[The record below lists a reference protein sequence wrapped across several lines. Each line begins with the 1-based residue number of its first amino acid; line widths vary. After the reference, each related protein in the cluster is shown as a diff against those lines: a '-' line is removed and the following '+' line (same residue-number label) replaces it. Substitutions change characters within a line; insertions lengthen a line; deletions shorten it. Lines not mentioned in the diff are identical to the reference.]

1 MKKLTKIFM
10 AVVAGMFA
18 FSCVTDT
25 TEDLGVT
32 LELSKGKTTTLQV
45 SLEESRTHLGE
56 KAGAEYP
63 LYWSEGDAIAVNGVV
78 SAPLTAEQAG
88 DKTVTFTFD
97 TALENPY
104 YVVYPAQASVAPAAE
119 GEATDGEAAEGESES
134 GEGEAVPQPGTVY
147 PVNFLATQPYT
158 VGTFAP
164 EAAPMYGS
172 NTETDYITMKHLT
185 GVLRLAVKGNGEK
198 LTALTVAASDGKIA
212 GPHTVDCANGELVAL
227 EDAVNTVTVTFAEPL
242 LLGAEAQYIY
252 VTVPAGKHGIY
263 TVTLVSDALTENTMI
278 VKFNSD
284 YHPINAGVV
293 KEFAE
298 FTFTPNAGN
307 VSEADELVLTNSA
320 DMLRLAKLSETAQLG
335 NIVSVKVG
343 ATIDMTG
350 VEWAP
355 INLLPSNVV
364 FDGGAD
370 QGYSI
375 KGLKAPLFNTTAA
388 TVQNLNLKD
397 VAIVETAEPH
407 VGAVARGLYGT
418 MSNVVASGTL
428 VVNNPTYTTTA
439 SQTKYDHFNI
449 GGLVGQAGAATIS
462 NCENHVTVTVKA
474 VCGEEVTPYIA
485 VGGAVGGA
493 HSGVSLTEIKNYG
506 AITIDTGEM
515 PLRVHVGGILGNM
528 IKNSE
533 DYKTAPD
540 VKVITK
546 CENHGVIS
554 TTKIK
559 SGITVSNFA
568 GITGNLIQG
577 VSFSDNHN
585 YGAITCNDDGG
596 SRYIGGIIGGANFS
610 AISGCTN
617 NAPLTN
623 NGATGATRMGG
634 IIGNDVLCNV
644 DNCINNVEGTI
655 KNSGAI
661 TGTNNL
667 YAGGI
672 AAGDLFVTND
682 AYVDYELDA
691 TACNITNC
699 KNYADVIH
707 DGACNSIFLAGIN
720 SRSMTG
726 AISNSTNSGTI
737 KHIGNS
743 KGNLMVA
750 GINAHTCGP
759 IDNCE
764 NTGALMVGDGTNAP
778 ESAGDLDVCGIA
790 WATTGSVTNC
800 TNSGAISVDRDE
812 NGATDAVSLRVAG
825 IVGKPVGLLAD
836 CSNSGNI
843 TLSDLTANG
852 NTVYIGGIA
861 CVTSVSAASSTTEK
875 WQNLVNSGDIT
886 LNNVGGW
893 TSNTNCYIAGLI
905 ANQGYTSDALTTENR
920 VVLYNCSNSGD
931 ITGTIIPGLA
941 SGTTGKDGRTI
952 IAGCVA
958 HYFAP
963 LYDADNCDN
972 NGKIEIETAAAGHS
986 FIGGLAGYIAQGTK
1000 ITESLCTIQNCDNT
1014 KPIIITAKKG
1024 ELVTSAPAGEGHL
1037 IGGIFGGFYFA
1048 TKDVVHEMEYKNL
1061 TNSAAITLQGDNL
1074 SASAGRHCVAG
1085 ISADNYCYGTYTN
1098 CHNSG
1103 AITVDGSLNGTGK
1116 DDAKNVMAAG
1126 VIAYAHS
1133 HNSPADNNR
1142 TPASSL
1148 YYCTNTGAV
1157 TVKNLDMK
1165 DYMCV
1170 GGVAG
1175 YIAEAKVVAVVSNCG
1190 NSGDVTVENVSCAS
1204 GKTFNVAGFA
1214 GAYQETNTTFSGEN
1228 VNIGNVIVSN
1238 CTSDLAKSRVGGF
1251 VGNTTEPIVG
1261 AKSYCDIKALGL
1273 AGNVGMIEGIARADG
1288 TKASKCGVGGKII
1301 TKSESVEAG
1310 EDTNGDKEYITVE
1323 TPGAITDNWHNYIY
1337 TSAIT
1342 KAVAEADGC
1351 YLLTAKPSLPQAPA
1365 AQ

>member
-1 MKKLTKIFM
+1 MKNLTKIFM
-10 AVVAGMFA
+10 AVAVAMFA

-25 TEDLGVT
+25 TEDLGIEVGKGGGNTQIT
-32 LELSKGKTTTLQV
+32 L
-45 SLEESRTHLGE
+45 SLEESRTQLGE
-56 KAGAEYP
+56 KADGLYP
-63 LYWSEGDAIAVNGVV
+63 VYWSEGDAIAVNGAI
-78 SAPLTAEQAG
+78 SAPLAAEAAG
-88 DKTVTFTFD
+88 QPSATFQISGD
-97 TALENPY
+97 VAYPY
-104 YVVYPAQASVAPAAE
+104 CVVYPAP
-119 GEATDGEAAEGESES
+119 
-134 GEGEAVPQPGTVY
+134 EAVAIEDETTEEEPTPEPTPEPSLPENTY
-147 PVNFLATQPYT
+147 PVTFANVQPYT

-164 EAAPMYGS
+164 KSAPMYAYTVEAAEG
-172 NTETDYITMKHLT
+172 EEQLPIQMQHLS
-185 GVLRLAVKGNGEK
+185 GALRLAVKGDIT
-198 LTALTVAASDGKIA
+198 LASMTVAAEGKIA
-212 GPHTVDCANGELVAL
+212 GTFLIDCKTGKLTAHE
-227 EDAVNTVTVTFAEPL
+227 EAVNNITVTLPEGGLKLNADVATP
-242 LLGAEAQYIY
+242 IY
-252 VTVPAGKHGIY
+252 VAVPAGEHGIY
-263 TVTLVSDALTENTMI
+263 TITLVSDALVDNTM
-278 VKFNSD
+278 VVRFNSD
-284 YHPINAGVV
+284 FHPVVPGVV
-293 KEFAE
+293 KEFGE
-298 FTFTPNAGN
+298 VTFTPNATSG
-307 VSEADELVLTNSA
+307 EEGELVIVNA
-320 DMLRLAKLSETAQLG
+320 AQMKRLAQLSEVGQLS
-335 NIVSVKVG
+335 NVTKVTVG
-343 ATIDMTG
+343 AIIDMSDVAWTG
-350 VEWAP
+350 
-355 INLLPSNVV
+355 INILPSHIT

-370 QGYSI
+370 KGYEI
-375 KGLKAPLFNTTAA
+375 KGLKAPLFNSTAA
-388 TVQNLNLKD
+388 TIQNLKLTD
-397 VAIVETAEPH
+397 VAIVETEQPI
-407 VGAVARGLYGT
+407 VGAIARSFYGT
-418 MSNVVASGTL
+418 MTNCEASGTL
-428 VVNNPTYTTTA
+428 TVNNTTFTTTA
-439 SQTKYDHFNI
+439 SMSSYTVINI
-449 GGLVGQAGAATIS
+449 GGLVGQAGNATFE
-462 NCENHVTVTVKA
+462 NCENRVAVTVKA

-485 VGGAVGGA
+485 VGGVVGGA
-493 HSGVSLTEIKNYG
+493 HSGVSLTEIKNHG
-506 AITIDTGEM
+506 SVTIDTGEKS
-515 PLRVHVGGILGNM
+515 LRVRVGGILGNM
-528 IKNSE
+528 IKYSE

-554 TTKIK
+554 TTNIK

-568 GITGNLIQG
+568 GITGNLLQG

-585 YGAITCNDDGG
+585 HAAITCNDDGG

-610 AISGCTN
+610 PISNCTN

-623 NGATGATRMGG
+623 NGATGATRIGG
-634 IIGNDVLCNV
+634 IIANDVLCNV

-672 AAGDLFVTND
+672 AAGDLYITND
-682 AYVDYELDA
+682 NYKDYELDA

-720 SRSMTG
+720 ARCMSG
-726 AISNSTNSGTI
+726 AISNTTNSGAI

-764 NTGALMVGDGTNAP
+764 NTGAVMVGDGTNAP
-778 ESAGDLDVCGIA
+778 ESAGDLIVCGIA

-800 TNSGAISVDRDE
+800 TNSGALTVDRDE
-812 NGATDAVSLRVAG
+812 NGATEAVALRVAG

-852 NTVYIGGIA
+852 NTVYIGGIS
-861 CVTSVSAASSTTEK
+861 CVTSVSAASSTADK

-886 LNNVGGW
+886 LNNLGGW

-931 ITGTIIPGLA
+931 ITGTVIPGLA

-1048 TKDVVHEMEYKNL
+1048 TEKVKHDMEYKSL
-1061 TNSAAITLQGDNL
+1061 TNSATITLQGDNL

-1116 DDAKNVMAAG
+1116 DDAKNVMVAG
-1126 VIAYAHS
+1126 IIAYAHS
-1133 HNSPADNNR
+1133 HDKAASER
-1142 TPASSL
+1142 TPDSSL

-1157 TVKNLDMK
+1157 TVKNLTMT

-1175 YIAEAKVVAVVSNCG
+1175 YIAEAKVKTVISNCG
-1190 NSGDVTVENVSCAS
+1190 NSGAVTVENVSCAS
-1204 GKTFNVAGFA
+1204 GKTFNVAGFV

-1228 VNIGNVIVSN
+1228 VNIGNVIVKK
-1238 CTSDLAKSRVGGF
+1238 CTSDSAKSRVGGF

-1261 AKSYCDIKALGL
+1261 AKSYCGIWVPDTFKN
-1273 AGNVGMIEGIARADG
+1273 NVGWIMGIARA
-1288 TKASKCGVGGKII
+1288 TATLASNCGVGGMVI
-1301 TKSESVEAG
+1301 TGKEEITEEDGNGEVEVIG
-1310 EDTNGDKEYITVE
+1310 YKYNGT
-1323 TPGAITDNWHNYIY
+1323 AITESDYLSKVYAGATAAASASEASFLTEKPALPTY
-1337 TSAIT
+1337 T
-1342 KAVAEADGC
+1342 
-1351 YLLTAKPSLPQAPA
+1351 PA
-1365 AQ
+1365 Q

>member
-1 MKKLTKIFM
+1 MKNLTKIFM
-10 AVVAGMFA
+10 AVAAGLFA

-25 TEDLGVT
+25 TDDLDVNIQVG
-32 LELSKGKTTTLQV
+32 KGGGKTSITL
-45 SLEESRTHLGE
+45 SLEKSRTQLGA
-56 KAGAEYP
+56 KAEGLYP
-63 LYWSEGDAIAVNGVV
+63 VYWSEGDAIAVNGVTSSPLAPELAGSS
-78 SAPLTAEQAG
+78 SASFLFG
-88 DKTVTFTFD
+88 DGT
-97 TALENPY
+97 EISYPY
-104 YVVYPAQASVAPAAE
+104 CVVYPAPQVMPIEDDATEEPGTEPTPTLPENTYPVTFANVQQYTAGTFAPQSAPMYAYAA
-119 GEATDGEAAEGESES
+119 EAAEGEDES
-134 GEGEAVPQPGTVY
+134 AIQM
-147 PVNFLATQPYT
+147 NHLA
-158 VGTFAP
+158 
-164 EAAPMYGS
+164 
-172 NTETDYITMKHLT
+172 
-185 GVLRLAVKGNGEK
+185 GVLRLAVKGDVT
-198 LTALTVAASDGKIA
+198 LASMTVQAEGKIA
-212 GPHTVDCANGELVAL
+212 GLHLIDCKTGTLTADEG
-227 EDAVNTVTVTFAEPL
+227 AVNTISVLFPEDGLKLNAN
-242 LLGAEAQYIY
+242 EATPIY
-252 VTVPAGKHGIY
+252 VAVPAGEHGIY
-263 TVTLVSDALTENTMI
+263 TITLVSDALTDNTM
-278 VKFNSD
+278 VVRFNSD
-284 YHPINAGVV
+284 FHPVVPGVV
-293 KEFAE
+293 KEFGE
-298 FTFTPNAGN
+298 VTFTPNANSG
-307 VSEADELVLTNSA
+307 EEGELVIMNA
-320 DMLRLAKLSETAQLG
+320 AQMKRLAQLSEVGQLS
-335 NIVSVKVG
+335 NVTKVTIG
-343 ATIDMTG
+343 ATIDMSQVNWTG
-350 VEWAP
+350 
-355 INLLPSNVV
+355 INILPSHIV
-364 FDGGAD
+364 FDGGAGN
-370 QGYSI
+370 GYEI
-375 KGLKAPLFNTTAA
+375 KGLKAPLFNSTAA
-388 TVQNLNLKD
+388 TIQNVKLTD
-397 VAIVETAEPH
+397 VAIVETAKPI
-407 VGAVARGLYGT
+407 VGAIARRLDGTMTNCSAYGT
-418 MSNVVASGTL
+418 L
-428 VVNNPTYTTTA
+428 EVNNTTYTTTD
-439 SQTKYDHFNI
+439 SQAKYDHFNI
-449 GGLVGQAGAATIS
+449 GGLVGQAGGATIS
-462 NCENHVTVTVKA
+462 NCENHVAVTVKS
-474 VCGEEVTPYIA
+474 VCGEETTPYIA

-506 AITIDTGEM
+506 AITIDTGEKS
-515 PLRVHVGGILGNM
+515 LRVHAAGILGNM
-528 IKNSE
+528 IKYTA
-533 DYKTAPD
+533 DFKTAPD
-540 VKVITK
+540 VKVVTK

-568 GITGNLIQG
+568 GIAGNLVQG

-585 YGAITCNDDGG
+585 HAAITCNDDGG

-610 AISGCTN
+610 PISDCTN
-617 NAPLTN
+617 KAPLTN
-623 NGATGATRMGG
+623 NGASSATRIGG
-634 IIGNDVLCNV
+634 IIANDVLCNV
-644 DNCINNVEGTI
+644 DNCVNYIEGTI

-672 AAGDLFVTND
+672 AAGDLYITND
-682 AYVDYELDA
+682 TYKDYELDA

-720 SRSMTG
+720 ARCMSG
-726 AISNSTNSGTI
+726 AITNSTNSGAI

-778 ESAGDLDVCGIA
+778 ESAGDLIVCGIA

-812 NGATDAVSLRVAG
+812 NGATEAVTLRVAG
-825 IVGKPVGLLAD
+825 IVAKPVGLLAD
-836 CSNSGNI
+836 CSNSGDI
-843 TLSDLTANG
+843 TLSDMTANG

-861 CVTSVSAASSTTEK
+861 CVTSVNATSSPDKK

-931 ITGTIIPGLA
+931 ITGTVIPGLA
-941 SGTTGKDGRTI
+941 SGTTGKDGRTVI
-952 IAGCVA
+952 GGCVA

-1014 KPIIITAKKG
+1014 KPITITAKKG
-1024 ELVTSAPAGEGHL
+1024 ELVTTSPAGEGHL

-1048 TKDVVHEMEYKNL
+1048 TKSVVHEMEYKNL

-1126 VIAYAHS
+1126 VIAYAHL
-1133 HNSPADNNR
+1133 HNDAANNR
-1142 TPASSL
+1142 TPISSL

-1175 YIAEAKVVAVVSNCG
+1175 YVAEAKVQTVISNCG
-1190 NSGDVTVENVSCAS
+1190 NSGAVTVDNVTVAS
-1204 GKTFNVAGFA
+1204 SKTFNVAGFV

-1228 VNIGNVIVSN
+1228 VNIGNVTVKN
-1238 CTSDLAKSRVGGF
+1238 CTSDLAKSRIGGF
-1251 VGNTTEPIVG
+1251 VGNATEPIVG
-1261 AKSYCDIKALGL
+1261 AKSYCDISAIGYN
-1273 AGNVGMIEGIARADG
+1273 GHVGAIMGIASATANKATNCGIGGNMIFSEDEEKITDDSG
-1288 TKASKCGVGGKII
+1288 EEKITTKPVLTPI
-1301 TKSESVEAG
+1301 TT
-1310 EDTNGDKEYITVE
+1310 DNYFEYIYS
-1323 TPGAITDNWHNYIY
+1323 A
-1337 TSAIT
+1337 AIT
-1342 KAVAEADGC
+1342 KDAAEGDNC
-1351 YLLTAKPSLPQAPA
+1351 SCLTAKPSLPVYNSAN
-1365 AQ
+1365 

>member
-1 MKKLTKIFM
+1 MKNLTKIFM
-10 AVVAGMFA
+10 AVVAGMLA

-25 TEDLGVT
+25 TEDLGVK
-32 LELSKGKTTTLQV
+32 LEGVQKGQTTLSI
-45 SLEESRTHLGE
+45 SLPEPTKTQLGE
-56 KAGAEYP
+56 KVDNLYP
-63 LYWSEGDAIAVNGVV
+63 LYWSVGDAISVNGVA
-78 SAPLTAEQAG
+78 STPLSEGQAG
-88 DKTVTFTFD
+88 TSSATFEIGSED
-97 TALENPY
+97 LAYPY
-104 YVVYPAQASVAPAAE
+104 CVVYPAAVSR
-119 GEATDGEAAEGESES
+119 TDGEATEGEEVV
-134 GEGEAVPQPGTVY
+134 EPEVPATTNVY
-147 PVNFLATQPYT
+147 PVNFLAEQPYT
-158 VGTFAP
+158 VDTFAP
-164 EAAPMYGS
+164 EAAPMYAYVEAPAEG
-172 NTETDYITMKHLT
+172 NEPPKIELQHLT
-185 GVLRLAVKGNGEK
+185 GVLRLAVKGDIN
-198 LTALTVAASDGKIA
+198 LASMTVAAEGKIA
-212 GPHTVDCANGELVAL
+212 GLHTVDCATGVLTADESATNSIS
-227 EDAVNTVTVTFAEPL
+227 VTFPEGGLKLNADVATP
-242 LLGAEAQYIY
+242 IY
-252 VTVPAGKHGIY
+252 VAVPAGKHGIY
-263 TVTLVSDALTENTMI
+263 TVTLVSDELEENTMI

-293 KEFAE
+293 KEFGE
-298 FTFTPNAGN
+298 FIFAPNANNAAAG
-307 VSEADELVLTNSA
+307 ELVIVNAAQLK
-320 DMLRLAKLSETAQLG
+320 RLAQLSETEQLG
-335 NIVSVKVG
+335 GVTKVTIG

-350 VEWAP
+350 VAWAP

-364 FDGGAD
+364 FDGGASE
-370 QGYSI
+370 GHSI
-375 KGLKAPLFNTTAA
+375 VGLTAPLFNTTAA
-388 TVQNLNLKD
+388 TIQNLNLKD
-397 VAIVETAEPH
+397 VAIVETADVK
-407 VGAVARGLYGT
+407 VGAIARGFYGT
-418 MSNVVASGTL
+418 MSNVIASGTL
-428 VVNNPTYTTTA
+428 EVNNPTYTTTA
-439 SQTKYDHFNI
+439 SQAQYDHFNI
-449 GGLVGQAGAATIS
+449 GGLVGQAGGATIS
-462 NCENHVTVTVKA
+462 NCENRVAVTVKA

-528 IKNSE
+528 IKYSE

-596 SRYIGGIIGGANFS
+596 SRYIGGIIGSANFS
-610 AISGCTN
+610 PISGCTN

-672 AAGDLFVTND
+672 AAGDLFITNE

-726 AISNSTNSGTI
+726 AISNSTNSGAI

-764 NTGALMVGDGTNAP
+764 NTGAVIVGDGTNAP
-778 ESAGDLDVCGIA
+778 ESAGDLTVCGIA
-790 WATTGSVTNC
+790 WATNGSVTNC
-800 TNSGAISVDRDE
+800 TNSGALTVDRDE
-812 NGATDAVSLRVAG
+812 NGATEAVALRVAG
-825 IVGKPVGLLAD
+825 IVAKPIGLLAD
-836 CSNSGNI
+836 CSNSGDI
-843 TLSDLTANG
+843 TLSDMTANG

-861 CVTSVSAASSTTEK
+861 CVTSVSATSSTTEK

-905 ANQGYTSDALTTENR
+905 ANQGYTADELTTENR

-952 IAGCVA
+952 IGGCVA

-972 NGKIEIETAAAGHS
+972 NGKIEIETAGAGHS

-1014 KPIIITAKKG
+1014 KPIIITAKAG
-1024 ELVTSAPAGEGHL
+1024 DLVTTAPAGEGFL

-1048 TKDVVHEMEYKNL
+1048 TKAVVHEMEYKNL
-1061 TNSAAITLQGDNL
+1061 TNSAAITLQGNNL

-1133 HNSPADNNR
+1133 HNNPADNNR

-1165 DYMCV
+1165 DYICV

-1175 YIAEAKVVAVVSNCG
+1175 YVAEAKVVTVVSNCG
-1190 NSGDVTVENVSCAS
+1190 NSGAVTVENVSCAS
-1204 GKTFNVAGFA
+1204 GKTFNVAGFV

-1228 VNIGNVIVSN
+1228 VNIGNVTVKN
-1238 CTSDLAKSRVGGF
+1238 CTSDLANSRIGGF
-1251 VGNTTEPIVG
+1251 VGNAKEPIVG
-1261 AKSYCDIKALGL
+1261 AKSYCDISAIGYE
-1273 AGNVGMIEGIARADG
+1273 GYVGAIMGIARADAN
-1288 TKASKCGVGGKII
+1288 KATKCGVGGSITAKIDEVEGEEDDFGNAQII
-1301 TKSESVEAG
+1301 T
-1310 EDTNGDKEYITVE
+1310 
-1323 TPGAITDNWHNYIY
+1323 TPVKNIIATDNYFNYIY
-1337 TSAIT
+1337 SA
-1342 KAVAEADGC
+1342 AVDQSTAEGDECSCLA
-1351 YLLTAKPSLPQAPA
+1351 TKPSLPVYS